1 MNWSVIIS
9 GENNG
14 RYNMDFDL
22 WLAQNYNPEKAI
34 LRLYQ
39 WKPYCI
45 SLGAN
50 QSFKDINLDKVQSDN
65 FDVVK
70 RPTGG
75 RAILHSEEL
84 TYSVIYPLE
93 INISARDLYNQI
105 NQALRKGL
113 IEYDQKLSLIELE
126 HNQPDFKEFYKTEVS
141 SICFAVSAKSEL
153 NFNGKKIVGSAQR
166 KIGNVILQHGS
177 ILCGDFHKNIVD
189 YLNIDINKK
198 EEILNE
204 ISETT
209 IDLKT
214 ALNYPVEYNKLA
226 NAVIKGFENHFN
238 IRIQEDF
245 NTQKLYNKN
254 FEFSPLTENIQ

>member
-1 MNWSVIIS
+1 MNWSLIIS

-14 RYNMDFDL
+14 RFNMDFDL
-22 WLAQNYNPEKAI
+22 WLAQNRRPDTAI
-34 LRLYQ
+34 LRFYR

-50 QSFKDINLDKVQSDN
+50 QSFDDVNFDKVNLDN
-65 FDVVK
+65 LEVVK

-93 INISARDLYNQI
+93 INSSAKELYNQI
-105 NQALRKGL
+105 NQALREGL
-113 IEYDQKLSLIELE
+113 IEFDSSLTEIKLE
-126 HNQPDFKEFYKTEVS
+126 HHQPDFKEFYKS
-141 SICFAVSAKSEL
+141 DIGAICFAVSAKSEL
-153 NFNGKKIVGSAQR
+153 NLFGKKLVGSAQR
-166 KIGNVILQHGS
+166 KIGDVILQHGS

-189 YLNIDINKK
+189 YLNIDFNKK
-198 EEILNE
+198 TEILSE

-214 ALNYPVEYNKLA
+214 ALNYQIDYDKLTQS
-226 NAVIKGFENHFN
+226 IITGFENHFN
-238 IRIQEDF
+238 QKIHHDLD
-245 NTQKLYNKN
+245 TQKVFNN
-254 FEFSPLTENIQ
+254 VFEVNLLAENL